1 MRPYTFGRRG
11 APVCLF
17 LALAVLGCSSGPIGS
32 GSGNDDDDDDDT
44 TSGGGA
50 GSGNGN
56 GNGNGGSGTGGP
68 VGSGGA
74 TSSSTTGSGGGGGE
88 VPFVACPFPDFQ
100 QRFDQVRASFQSQIQ
115 SAGVRGGGLAIV
127 CKSEILA
134 GGVGVVKDGGAPVTG
149 QTLFQL
155 ASMTKMFTG
164 TVAAA
169 LAAKGVVDMDAPVG
183 AIMSSLAY
191 GNQVTLAHLASHGSG
206 LPVEFPNYNQDAL
219 VPLVQS
225 NSGMS
230 TIHTPGTHWEYSND
244 GFAILG
250 ALLEQASGTPFDQ
263 LVHQEVFDRIGMDGA
278 TMRVNEVTASGDFA
292 YGYNGSKALSPQDSY
307 YGAPW
312 YGPMGGGWASAE
324 DMGKY
329 ARAIMGLGH
338 MKAEAQAQAAP
349 QIETG
354 QYPGESYGYGLFLD
368 YGVQP
373 QMIYH
378 SGSVEG
384 FLSDTE
390 MVPSEGMAA
399 VVMVNDTDWY
409 PGQMAFEALS
419 AFIDLGY

>member
-1 MRPYTFGRRG
+1 MRPYTHGRRG
-11 APVCLF
+11 APACLF
-17 LALAVLGCSSGPIGS
+17 LALTFVAGCSSGPIG
-32 GSGNDDDDDDDT
+32 GGKDDEDGDDY
-44 TSGGGA
+44 SSAGAGA
-50 GSGNGN
+50 GSGSGA
-56 GNGNGGSGTGGP
+56 GGDSSSGP
-68 VGSGGA
+68 GSGGA
-74 TSSSTTGSGGGGGE
+74 SSSSSSGSGGSGGE
-88 VPFVACPFPDFQ
+88 VPFVACPFADFQ
-100 QRFDQVRASFQSQIQ
+100 ARFEQVRASLQSQMQ
-115 SAGVRGGGLAIV
+115 AAGVRGGALAIV
-127 CKSEILA
+127 CQSEILA
-134 GGVGVVKDGGAPVTG
+134 DGVGVVKDGGAPVTG

-164 TVAAA
+164 TAAAA
-169 LAAKGVVDMDAPVG
+169 LADKGVVDMDAPVG
-183 AIMSSLAY
+183 TIMPSLAY
-191 GNQVTLAHLASHGSG
+191 GNEVTLAHLASHGSG
-206 LPVEFPNYNQDAL
+206 LPVEFPNYNQEQL
-219 VPLVQS
+219 VPLVES
-225 NSGMS
+225 NAGMS

-250 ALLEQASGTPFDQ
+250 GLLEQASGVPFDQ
-263 LVHQEVFDRIGMDGA
+263 LVRDEVFGPIGMTGS
-278 TMRVNEVTASGDFA
+278 TMRVSEVMESGDYA
-292 YGYNGSKALSPQDSY
+292 YGHNGSKVLSPEDSY
-307 YGAPW
+307 YAAPW

-338 MKAEAQAQAAP
+338 MKVQFAEQAGA

-390 MVPSEGMAA
+390 VVPSEGMAA

-409 PGQMAFEALS
+409 PGQVAFEALS

>member
-1 MRPYTFGRRG
+1 MRPYLVGRRS
-11 APVCLF
+11 APACL
-17 LALAVLGCSSGPIGS
+17 LLSVAMLCGCSSGPIGGGDDGDEDGDTT
-32 GSGNDDDDDDDT
+32 GSGDS
-44 TSGGGA
+44 SGT
-50 GSGNGN
+50 GS
-56 GNGNGGSGTGGP
+56 GSGTGAGGGSTGP
-68 VGSGGA
+68 GSGGA
-74 TSSSTTGSGGGGGE
+74 SSSSSGSGGSGGE
-88 VPFVACPFPDFQ
+88 VPFVACPFADFQ
-100 QRFDQVRASFQSQIQ
+100 ERFEQVRASFQSQLQ
-115 SAGVRGGGLAIV
+115 AAGVRGGALAIV
-127 CKSEILA
+127 CQSELLA
-134 GGVGVVKDGGAPVTG
+134 DGVGVVKDGGAPVTG

-169 LAAKGVVDMDAPVG
+169 LADKGVVDMDAPVG
-183 AIMSSLAY
+183 AILPSLAY
-191 GNQVTLAHLASHGSG
+191 GNEVTLAHLASHGSG
-206 LPVEFPNYNQDAL
+206 LPVQFPNYNQEQL
-219 VPLVQS
+219 VPLVES
-225 NSGMS
+225 NAGMS

-250 ALLEQASGTPFDQ
+250 GLLEVASNTPFDE
-263 LVHQEVFDRIGMDGA
+263 LVHQEVFERIGMAGA
-278 TMRVNEVTASGDFA
+278 TMRVSEAVASGDYAF
-292 YGYNGSKALSPQDSY
+292 GHNGSKVLSPEDSY
-307 YGAPW
+307 YAAPW

-329 ARAIMGLGH
+329 ARAILGLGH
-338 MKAEAQAQAAP
+338 MKAQFAAQAEP

-354 QYPGESYGYGLFLD
+354 QYAGESYGYGLFLD

-390 MVPSEGMAA
+390 VVPSEGMAA

-409 PGQMAFEALS
+409 PGQVAFEALS